1 MRFGI
6 AWEGSR
12 AGHRVEYKK
21 TDPRKQSWMWECEWK
36 RGYVIYPTSSGVDM
50 AGLTNSET
58 ESAHTACVIT
68 NS

>member
-12 AGHRVEYKK
+12 AGDRVGYEK
-21 TDPRKQSWMWECEWK
+21 TDPRKQSWTWKHEWK
-36 RGYVIYPTSSGVDM
+36 GGYVTY
-50 AGLTNSET
+50 L
-58 ESAHTACVIT
+58 ACVIA